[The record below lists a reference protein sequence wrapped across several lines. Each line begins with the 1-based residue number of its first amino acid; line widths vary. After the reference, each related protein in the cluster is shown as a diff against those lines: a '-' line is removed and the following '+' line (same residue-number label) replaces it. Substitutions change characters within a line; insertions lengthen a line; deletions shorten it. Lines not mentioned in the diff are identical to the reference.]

1 MDNFDLRKFLTEN
14 RLTSTSKVVKE
25 NRYKKVNDDSQD
37 GTFFVSGYDM
47 ENEKDINDY
56 FLDLDY
62 DKYKSATK
70 ELLDLAMEQGHE
82 YESIQDYYDH
92 VEGFEN
98 DLKDYPEGEEVP
110 DWKMNDL
117 AMRYGDDYSQFY
129 GEEEDEDYDEEEDED
144 Y

>member
-98 DLKDYPEGEEVP
+98 DLKDYPESEEVP